1 MQTQQSNSLDGTKI
15 EAGPYPSHYNFAA
28 EVVDKYAIDQP
39 EKTAIV
45 WVDDQGQEKTVSFSQ
60 LSFESQRLASAL
72 QEQGIKRGDTAIILM
87 GRELE
92 WWYAMTACLRMGVV
106 ASPGTT
112 QLSEK
117 DIAYRLEA
125 TGASCL
131 IAEASQQ
138 EKLTKLKSCCPELR
152 HIVIVG
158 DESPEKFLNYQEI
171 IKKAS
176 SDFPAVN
183 TLSDEDALCYFTSG
197 TTGYPKMCIH
207 NHIYAKA
214 HTTTGKYWLDLGEDD
229 LHWNLSDTGWAK
241 AAWSSYFA
249 PWLRGA
255 AIFVHHAKGFD
266 AQQSLAMFSRYNIST
281 FCAAPTVYRMFV
293 QCDLSDIDFGT
304 LRHCVGAGEP
314 LNAEVIDV
322 WDKATGIT
330 IRDGYGQ
337 TESVILC
344 GNTPQMTPKP
354 GSMGKPIPGID
365 LAVIDEQGNR
375 LGPGEEGDIAV
386 NVSPKP
392 PLGLFKEYKGLP
404 EKTAT
409 CFRRGWYITGD
420 RATVDEDGFFWFVSR
435 ADDVIL
441 SSGYRIGP
449 FEVESALLEHPAV
462 IESAVTSSPDPERG
476 EVVKAFVVLAD
487 SVQADLLQED
497 VVLIDGLDVSS
508 LFESNGVESDGVKSN
523 EAKSKHVEDLKKV
536 LQDHVKN
543 VTAPYKYPR
552 KIEFVKQLPKTV
564 SGKIRRVELR
574 EKEWAGAK

>member
-1 MQTQQSNSLDGTKI
+1 MSKRTMQKDQSQPSTSKT
-15 EAGPYPSHYNFAA
+15 AVSHYNFARD
-28 EVVDKYAIDQP
+28 VVDKFAQEQAD
-39 EKTAIV
+39 KTAIV
-45 WVDDQGQEKTVSFSQ
+45 WVDDNGREETVSFSK
-60 LSFESQRLASAL
+60 LSRESQRLASAL
-72 QEQGIKRGDTAIILM
+72 QAQGVRRGDTAIILM
-87 GRELE
+87 GRQLE
-92 WWYAMTACLRMGVV
+92 WWYTMTACLRMGVV

-125 TGASCL
+125 TGATCL
-131 IAEASQQ
+131 IAESGQA
-138 EKLTKLKSCCPELR
+138 EKLKALKNSSPLLK
-152 HIVIVG
+152 HIVTVG
-158 DESPEKFLNYQEI
+158 EHDCEGMLDYHELLNDAE
-171 IKKAS
+171 A
-176 SDFPAVN
+176 DFPAAN
-183 TLSDEDALCYFTSG
+183 TESSEDALCYFTSG

-214 HTTTGKYWLDLGEDD
+214 HTTTGQYWLDLGEDD

-255 AIFVHHAKGFD
+255 AIFVHHAQGFNPE
-266 AQQSLAMFSRYNIST
+266 QSLAMFSRYNITT

-293 QCDLSDIDFGT
+293 QCDLSNIEFGS

-322 WDKATGIT
+322 WKKACGIT

-365 LAVIDEQGNR
+365 LAVIDAEGNR
-375 LGPGEEGDIAV
+375 LAVGQEGDIAV
-386 NVSPKP
+386 NVSPEP

-404 EKTAT
+404 EKTAA
-409 CFRRGWYITGD
+409 CFRNGWYITGD
-420 RATVDEDGFFWFVSR
+420 RATVDEDGYFWFVSR

-449 FEVESALLEHPAV
+449 FEVESALLEHASV

-476 EVVKAFVVLAD
+476 EVVKAFIVL
-487 SVQADLLQED
+487 SE
-497 VVLIDGLDVSS
+497 
-508 LFESNGVESDGVKSN
+508 GVEANEELKLQLQQHVKS
-523 EAKSKHVEDLKKV
+523 
-536 LQDHVKN
+536 

-574 EKEWAGAK
+574 EKEWSHVG